1 MQHEQR
7 LRRPALCRPHRPLL
21 SRVFP
26 VATAIKV
33 HDAVRSRIR
42 WAFVQGQLCDIRN
55 DTYGMSP
62 RFHVYRLHPLGRC
75 EGEHRN
81 GLSFGFG
88 LVHFRRGHCRLVDEG
103 RVGALPARFNLSFF
117 RCQSFPGLHWYE
129 LCRLHFPICINS
141 RSLQPLRQ
149 LPRLDVTSIST
160 DTNNLHIIHGFH
172 HYLIVC
178 GDMRSAWGV

>member
-103 RVGALPARFNLSFF
+103 RVGALFLPRQVQPLFLSVLVIPRSSLVRTLSFTLSYLYQ
-117 RCQSFPGLHWYE
+117 QSLFTIP
-129 LCRLHFPICINS
+129 S
-141 RSLQPLRQ
+141 T
-149 LPRLDVTSIST
+149 TSST
-160 DTNNLHIIHGFH
+160 RRDI
-172 HYLIVC
+172 Y
-178 GDMRSAWGV
+178 